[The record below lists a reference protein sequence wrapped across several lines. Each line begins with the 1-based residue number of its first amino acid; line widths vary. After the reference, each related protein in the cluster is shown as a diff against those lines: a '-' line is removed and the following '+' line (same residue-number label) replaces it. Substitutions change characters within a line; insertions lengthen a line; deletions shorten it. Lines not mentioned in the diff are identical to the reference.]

1 MEKGLPWMA
10 GGYPG
15 AIGVSESRAL
25 RRAERDEWSVD
36 IQEEQRR
43 LRRTC
48 HDRTIALPS
57 FPNRRRRG
65 SGSRSVTAPH
75 QVHQTPI
82 HGRKSSALFGGAR
95 LDAEWSV
102 VGFDLD
108 HARVSTTKQ
117 GLDRPTDDHVVIRS
131 ISGQSRCVAG
141 LRPLR

>member
-15 AIGVSESRAL
+15 AIGVSEIRAL

-65 SGSRSVTAPH
+65 SGSRSVIAPH
-75 QVHQTPI
+75 QVHQTQLGGGELSALSGVAYLCPD
-82 HGRKSSALFGGAR
+82 SSAPAITS
-95 LDAEWSV
+95 W
-102 VGFDLD
+102 
-108 HARVSTTKQ
+108 
-117 GLDRPTDDHVVIRS
+117 
-131 ISGQSRCVAG
+131 
-141 LRPLR
+141 